1 MKDAP
6 KLFELGNGIKIPSVG
21 LGTWRT
27 PDGEAAV
34 NAICAGVKCG
44 YRHIDTAAAYANEK
58 SVGEGIRVC
67 GVPRSDLFITSK
79 VWNTNRGYDKAMQ
92 GFDNTM
98 SDLGLDYLDLYLIHW
113 PASVKDYSDWKEI
126 NKSTWR
132 AFETLYKDGRIKA
145 IGLSNFFVSHLE
157 ALLDTAEIKPMVN
170 QIEFH
175 PGLMRPEVVAF
186 CHKNDILVEA
196 WSPLGSGRMLNNPEL
211 SSIAA
216 KYGKSVAQ
224 LCIRWVLQ
232 NGILPLPKSTAHER
246 IAQNIDVFDFE
257 ISGGDMAY
265 INAMPYFGGSG
276 QHPDEIKF

>member
-1 MKDAP
+1 MKNIP
-6 KLFELGNGIKIPSVG
+6 QIFVLSNGVKIPSVG

-34 NAICAGVKCG
+34 NAVCAGVICG

-58 SVGEGIRVC
+58 GVGEGIRGC
-67 GVPRSDLFITSK
+67 GIIRDELFITSK
-79 VWNTNRGYDKAMQ
+79 VWNTNRGYDKAMR
-92 GFDNTM
+92 GFDQTM
-98 SDLGLDYLDLYLIHW
+98 SDLGLNYLDLYLIHW
-113 PASVKDYSDWKEI
+113 PASIKDYADWKGL
-126 NKSTWR
+126 NRGTWR
-132 AFETLYKDGRIKA
+132 ALETLYREGRIRA
-145 IGLSNFFVSHLE
+145 IGLSNFFVNHLE

-175 PGLMRPEVVAF
+175 PGLMRPEVVAL
-186 CHKNDILVEA
+186 CRKNGILVEA

-211 SSIAA
+211 ASIAA

-232 NGILPLPKSTAHER
+232 NGVLPLPKSASPER

-257 ISGGDMAY
+257 ISDEDMAY